1 MWPFGRAKPLGEQ
14 GEDIARK
21 FLSHCGMKILGRNYR
36 CPAGEVDIIALDRSE
51 SNQAG
56 QTVVFVEVK
65 TRCDDSY
72 TDPES
77 AVDAEKRRR
86 MKKVANYYLA
96 SREGQDL
103 AFRFDIVSVVMRPGE
118 KPQIKHIPNAFQ

>member
-14 GEDIARK
+14 GEENACK
-21 FLSHCGMKILGRNYR
+21 FLARCGMKILGRNYR
-36 CPAGEVDIIALDRSE
+36 CPVGEVDIIALDKTPLGL
-51 SNQAG
+51 AG

-86 MKKVANYYLA
+86 MKKVANYYLTV
-96 SREGQDL
+96 REGEDL
-103 AFRFDIVSVVMRPGE
+103 AIRFDIVSIVMRPGE
-118 KPQIKHIPNAFQ
+118 KPQIKHIPDAFQ

>member
-14 GEDIARK
+14 GEENACK
-21 FLSHCGMKILGRNYR
+21 FLARCGMKILGRNYR

-51 SNQAG
+51 SNQTV

-96 SREGQDL
+96 SRGGADL
-103 AFRFDIVSVVMRPGE
+103 AVRFDIVSVVIPPGE
-118 KPQIKHIPNAFQ
+118 KPRIKHIPGAFQ